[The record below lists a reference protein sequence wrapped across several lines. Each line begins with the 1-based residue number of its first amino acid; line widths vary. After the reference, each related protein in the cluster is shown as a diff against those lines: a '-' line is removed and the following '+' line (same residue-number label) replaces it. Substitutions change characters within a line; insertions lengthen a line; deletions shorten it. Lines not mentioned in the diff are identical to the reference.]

1 MLKTQAIFWPHS
13 TKFQSVSIIIKSER
27 TFQVLQNT
35 NMLAKDIQKEPEVKY
50 ITL

>member
-1 MLKTQAIFWPHS
+1 MLKTQAIFWPH
-13 TKFQSVSIIIKSER
+13 KFQSVSIIIKSER